1 MFDLIGGIRGIFAT
15 LLGAALMFVAL
26 GAYDRLIDDP
36 QIAAAARAGYV
47 ALAEKTALE
56 AKLLAETRRRAAVE
70 AASADFARR
79 KLIAE
84 AIAAQK
90 TEQLEQEVAAYEA
103 KLLAANRLCRLDGAD
118 IEFLRQSS
126 NPIEGIGKNKGER

>member
-1 MFDLIGGIRGIFAT
+1 MFDLIGGIRGIIAAVS
-15 LLGAALMFVAL
+15 GAVLMFVAL

-36 QIAAAARAGYV
+36 AVARAAREGYV